1 MKGSL
6 DFASINAAALAAL
19 PAVLSGLLPGGKI
32 IGGEYMVLNP
42 TRADHRPG
50 SFKINLRSGQWA
62 DFACGDK
69 GRDPVS
75 LCAYLEGVS
84 QGEAARRLARLLGID
99 CKVRR

>member
-42 TRADHRPG
+42 TRADHRLG

-62 DFACGDK
+62 DFATGDR
-69 GRDPVS
+69 GGDPIS
-75 LCAYLEGVS
+75 LVAYTEGAS
-84 QGEAARRLARLLGID
+84 QGEAARMLARMIGIN
-99 CKVRR
+99 VGGRR